1 MTVFEKAYTNN
12 TYQISLA
19 YKSITAQLL
28 NSILIPIIVNI
39 YIKSDNVYGQSG
51 LTEDIFILAIT
62 NSFFPP
68 LVRLIDPYYI
78 FVYLKYNYYNRP
90 RMSSYI

>member
-1 MTVFEKAYTNN
+1 MTIFEKDYTNN

-39 YIKSDNVYGQSG
+39 YIKRDNVYG
-51 LTEDIFILAIT
+51 
-62 NSFFPP
+62 
-68 LVRLIDPYYI
+68 
-78 FVYLKYNYYNRP
+78 
-90 RMSSYI
+90 